1 MVEIG
6 SPEIQDFLQQL
17 GARYP
22 GAGTLYL
29 LGGSALCLLGSA
41 RRTLDIDYT
50 LEASAE
56 EVEQLQATIEALA
69 MEMKLDLEARSPSKS
84 LSPCQGSRY
93 PPSARGSV

>member
-22 GAGTLYL
+22 GTGTLYL
-29 LGGSALCLLGSA
+29 LGGSALCLLGST

-50 LEASAE
+50 LKAPTE
-56 EVEQLQATIEALA
+56 EVEQLQAAIEALVHYGINKSTVST
-69 MEMKLDLEARSPSKS
+69 KLTEVKP
-84 LSPCQGSRY
+84 
-93 PPSARGSV
+93 

>member
-69 MEMKLDLEARSPSKS
+69 MKS
-84 LSPCQGSRY
+84 LSPCQGKPLPAIGAWISL
-93 PPSARGSV
+93 AA